1 LPSYVNIFQALVLR
15 EKLKMK
21 KILYTLLL
29 TLFIPL
35 QACAQE
41 TWKEGT
47 HYVIVGDEATAKPE
61 ILEFFSYWC
70 PHCYQFEPLV
80 KSMKSK
86 LADDVEFTKIHV
98 NFMGFTTPKI
108 QDEATRALMVARALK
123 QEDEMNKAIFNY
135 IHVQRSTVA
144 SLKDLQNIFIVNG
157 VESAEFDKLSASFG
171 VNSMLQKNN
180 KTIEQYRKY
189 LSGVPNFIV
198 NGKYQAKFSPGM
210 AEEDF
215 VDLVV
220 WLTKQK

>member
-1 LPSYVNIFQALVLR
+1 
-15 EKLKMK
+15 MK
-21 KILYTLLL
+21 KILLSLLIAIL
-29 TLFIPL
+29 VPL

-80 KSMKSK
+80 KSIKEK
-86 LADDVEFTKIHV
+86 IDKDTTFTKIHV
-98 NFMGFTTPKI
+98 NFMRFTTPEI
-108 QDEATRALMVARALK
+108 QDDATRALMVARALK
-123 QEDEMNKAIFNY
+123 QDDAMTKAVFNY
-135 IHVQRSTVA
+135 IHVQRSTIA
-144 SLKDLQNIFIVNG
+144 SLKDLQNIFAVNG
-157 VESAEFDKLSASFG
+157 VDPQEFVKLSSSFG

-180 KTIEQYRKY
+180 KTVEQYRKY

-198 NGKYQAKFSPGM
+198 NGKYQAKFSTGM
-210 AEEDF
+210 SEEEF

>member
-1 LPSYVNIFQALVLR
+1 
-15 EKLKMK
+15 MK
-21 KILYTLLL
+21 KIFLSLLIAVL
-29 TLFIPL
+29 IPL

-80 KSMKSK
+80 ESIKSK
-86 LADDVEFTKIHV
+86 LSDDVDFTKVHV
-98 NFMGFTTPKI
+98 NFMRFTSSQI

-123 QEDEMNKAIFNY
+123 QEDAMNKAIFNY
-135 IHVQRSTVA
+135 IHVQKSTVA
-144 SLKDLQNIFIVNG
+144 GLKDMQNIFTVNG
-157 VESAEFDKLSASFG
+157 VDPAEFEKLSASFG
-171 VNSMLQKNN
+171 INSMLQKNN

-198 NGKYQAKFSPGM
+198 NGKYQAKFAPGM
-210 AEEDF
+210 AEKDF